1 MSVFKDRKS
10 IHITTSKTRNPG
22 DLNVDVT
29 EGKSEKM
36 TVKVEGD
43 KLRVKGLN
51 GEPNVV
57 MVAGGSADDM
67 DVYVDGRKVD
77 KSEFTMI
84 SPEDIGSVTVTKGEN
99 PSILVITRK
108 K

>member
-1 MSVFKDRKS
+1 
-10 IHITTSKTRNPG
+10 
-22 DLNVDVT
+22 
-29 EGKSEKM
+29 
-36 TVKVEGD
+36 
-43 KLRVKGLN
+43 
-51 GEPNVV
+51 
-57 MVAGGSADDM
+57 M

>member
-1 MSVFKDRKS
+1 MCPTGTQNDGRS
-10 IHITTSKTRNPG
+10 PG
-22 DLNVDVT
+22 WKGIGYT
-29 EGKSEKM
+29 CAE
-36 TVKVEGD
+36 VEGD

-51 GEPNVV
+51 GEPNV
-57 MVAGGSADDM
+57 MVVGGSADDM
-67 DVYVDGRKVD
+67 DVYVDGKKVD